1 MGVCDFIVN
10 RRTACSACWV
20 HKRAK
25 GMFEPLGVPY
35 GNDLEVQGLTYIC
48 MQVSYPLTAWRNV
61 LLGKQRHLQGERHRL
76 RALLSH
82 IFTPRAKLGLTEKT
96 RRETPK
102 RRCAYGRRGH
112 NVRFCEH
119 A

>member
-35 GNDLEVQGLTYIC
+35 GNDREVQGLAYI
-48 MQVSYPLTAWRNV
+48 
-61 LLGKQRHLQGERHRL
+61 
-76 RALLSH
+76 
-82 IFTPRAKLGLTEKT
+82 
-96 RRETPK
+96 
-102 RRCAYGRRGH
+102 
-112 NVRFCEH
+112 
-119 A
+119 